1 MVVGCRQSWGTAMTE
16 RRKLLLDRLSSFVLE
31 VLPWSLSG
39 LIGLYLLS
47 SYVLLPVRAEGT
59 PVSEYGNPSTPANH
73 DPAEGCATATTR
85 DPRQCVTIVPTLRVR
100 AK

>member
-1 MVVGCRQSWGTAMTE
+1 MWDTAMTE

-59 PVSEYGNPSTPANH
+59 RVGEYGNPFTHPNLSIRPKDAPPQRH
-73 DPAEGCATATTR
+73 AIPG
-85 DPRQCVTIVPTLRVR
+85 R
-100 AK
+100 A